1 MLNYIY
7 SVFRRS
13 NADSKNNFISS
24 SFLKFVILAMFS
36 YIIFIIVILLL
47 LENLI
52 FEYGNTAFE
61 LMIAFISAFIL
72 VYPLVYS
79 IIPGYKY
86 LESVQKYTILEATF
100 ISCLIAFSPIAV
112 MLILIRFL

>member
-52 FEYGNTAFE
+52 FDYSNTAFE
-61 LMIAFISAFIL
+61 LMIAFISAFII

-79 IIPGYKY
+79 ITPGYKY
-86 LESVQKYTILEATF
+86 LESVQKYSTFEANF
-100 ISCLIAFSPIAV
+100 MLCLIVFSPIAV